1 MRTDGRGYYGSRVAS
16 NLECV
21 GLALDG
27 RADVQRL
34 IDDALAG
41 ADVLGRSGDLT
52 VHRWQDPSG
61 ARLVV
66 ATKGRQVVEFLPSYA
81 GTPGPVLAN
90 VRNANDDVT
99 VADVVDDDGEKIGAF
114 AAEFEQ
120 RRLLPQT
127 PSGGLATVVAL
138 GVDVA
143 VHADAAAFATSD
155 DSLLSPRSA
164 DEPDEPPAHYVERGW
179 PWPPR
184 MAAGSFISYGVF
196 GAPEEAE
203 AYARLNGTV
212 LHAQRRT
219 VVATGRQF
227 ITARVH
233 CGVFETDVCLP
244 VHAGTVDPTPGNVI
258 AGTVFLV
265 ASLPQHPPKRG
276 RNLLPWSR

>member
-1 MRTDGRGYYGSRVAS
+1 VAS

-21 GLALDG
+21 GLALDRDG
-27 RADVQRL
+27 FQRF
-34 IDDALAG
+34 IDDALRT
-41 ADVLGRSGDLT
+41 ADVLGRAGDLT

-61 ARLVV
+61 ARVVV
-66 ATKGRQVVEFLPSYA
+66 ATKGRQLVEFLPCYA
-81 GTPGPVLAN
+81 GAPGPSLAN
-90 VRNANDDVT
+90 VHNVNDDVT
-99 VADVVDDDGEKIGAF
+99 VADVVDADGEKVGML

-120 RRLLPQT
+120 RRLLP
-127 PSGGLATVVAL
+127 PAPVGGLATVVAL

-143 VHADAAAFATSD
+143 VHADADAFAASD

-184 MAAGSFISYGVF
+184 MAASSFISYGVF
-196 GAPEEAE
+196 GAGENAE

-212 LHAQRRT
+212 LHAARKT
-219 VVATGRQF
+219 VVATGQQF
-227 ITARVH
+227 IVARVE

-244 VHAGTVDPTPGNVI
+244 ADAGTLDPAPGNVI

-265 ASLPQHPPKRG
+265 ASLPSFVATADAAP
-276 RNLLPWSR
+276 